1 MWLSPFHLA
10 IIARQSEIVQ
20 VMLESLV
27 AKNVL
32 SSENELKNILS
43 HTTSVKFTNGTP
55 KGIFIYLQITIK
67 T

>member
-1 MWLSPFHLA
+1 MSPFHLA

-27 AKNVL
+27 ANNVL

-43 HTTSVKFTNGTP
+43 HTTCVKFTNGTP
-55 KGIFIYLQITIK
+55 KGKLLFYLYLL
-67 T
+67 